1 MPKNDVQL
9 VINLRNRVIGTT
21 GNNAANTS
29 GTAAGGVLWA
39 NTVRSNPTGLVTAG
53 NVQAAINQLEAGKL
67 SRQGSSLLNGHLLLF
82 QNATL
87 PLHAAPL
94 QQVRA
99 EIVAEMTDGGGTLL
113 VQNRSGIV
121 QAVIR
126 PDFFRLGPPAGP
138 ALEYNED
145 ETVAIKLDDLAI
157 YPHLQGEWVWTY
169 PGAAPASWTY
179 RLPIYCV
186 TRPVKLIHIYV
197 QAVGAPTGRDA
208 EIYIETR
215 TSPEAAGSTAAT
227 ITVLENTYAGNTAV
241 DVDIDSGTFVTMS
254 CANSTNITD
263 LTVQAIWEIR

>member
-21 GNNAANTS
+21 GNNAAGTS

-39 NTVRSNPTGLVTAG
+39 STVRSNPTGLVTAG

-87 PLHAAPL
+87 PLHATPL
-94 QQVRA
+94 RQVQS
-99 EIVAEMTDGGGTLL
+99 EIIAEMTDGSGTLL
-113 VQNRSGIV
+113 VQNRSGVV

-145 ETVAIKLDDLAI
+145 ETIALKLDDLAI
-157 YPHLQGEWVWTY
+157 YPRLQGEWVWTY
-169 PGAAPASWTY
+169 PGVAPANWAYS
-179 RLPIYCV
+179 LPLYCV
-186 TRPVKLIHIYV
+186 TRPVKLIHVYAQVIT
-197 QAVGAPTGRDA
+197 APVGSNV
-208 EIYIETR
+208 EFNIETR
-215 TSPEAAGSTAAT
+215 ATPISAGSAIATVALHSGEYVADTA
-227 ITVLENTYAGNTAV
+227 I
-241 DVDIDSGTFVTMS
+241 DVNIEPGQFVTMS
-254 CANSTNITD
+254 CANSFSLSD